1 MGYTPV
7 ELRHVSVRRRLF
19 GYDRRSVQQIL
30 DEVAESF
37 ETVWRDRGEL
47 ADKVEALVL
56 EADELRQREQALLNT
71 LVAAERVAEDVRQ
84 QARRESDVI
93 VAEAR
98 VEARE
103 IVRTAEHER
112 ARLRSE
118 VRRIEA
124 LLRSALRIVGETGE
138 IATPGARD
146 AAVAEPVAQAV
157 DGEPDTTD
165 GSTVGTAAPAPAS
178 TQADAADRAAEAPVE
193 AGAKD
198 DAGVEDTPGWPPLRE
213 VAQGSTRFDWG
224 S

>member
-7 ELRHVSVRRRLF
+7 ELRHVTVRRRLF

-30 DEVAESF
+30 DEVADSF

-47 ADKVEALVL
+47 ADKVEALEL
-56 EADELRQREQALLNT
+56 EADELRQREKALLNT
-71 LVAAERVAEDVRQ
+71 LVAAERVAEEVREH
-84 QARRESDVI
+84 ARRESDVI

-98 VEARE
+98 IEARE

-112 ARLRSE
+112 ARLRAE

-138 IATPGARD
+138 IATPVARD
-146 AAVAEPVAQAV
+146 AAVAEPAAQLV
-157 DGEPDTTD
+157 DEPDSTD
-165 GSTVGTAAPAPAS
+165 GSTVGASAAAPAP
-178 TQADAADRAAEAPVE
+178 TQADAPDRAAEAAVE
-193 AGAKD
+193 TGSG
-198 DAGVEDTPGWPPLRE
+198 DAGEVEDTPGWPPLRE
-213 VAQGSTRFDWG
+213 VTQGSTRFDWG